1 MFSLFFFI
9 YVLVLFVMITEL
21 IIKQL
26 PCKLMDSNYSF
37 ETRPGRSTWDLT
49 DPGLESGRVE
59 EKIGERKIRRDPA
72 TRSKTRLRSVD
83 FCFFTK
89 TTSFLFKKKNWPGRP
104 GDPEPDPCTGPGVKN
119 MILIQTTL
127 DFKWLWYYWIKTL
140 YIHKSITKSKILLSV
155 YLCTFLRHENFQK

>member
-1 MFSLFFFI
+1 MVGNFLVQVFYSFRIFYHYFGDVFIIFLYI
-9 YVLVLFVMITEL
+9 YVLVLFVMITEP

-89 TTSFLFKKKNWPGRP
+89 TTSFLFKKKKLTRATRWSGTR
-104 GDPEPDPCTGPGVKN
+104 
-119 MILIQTTL
+119 
-127 DFKWLWYYWIKTL
+127 TL
-140 YIHKSITKSKILLSV
+140 YRTGCEKYDSNTN
-155 YLCTFLRHENFQK
+155 YFGF

>member
-1 MFSLFFFI
+1 VKILSVFSNTDGHGRKFSFRFFILSEYFIIISVMFSLFFYI

-21 IIKQL
+21 TIKQL

-37 ETRPGRSTWDLT
+37 ETRPGRSTWDLA

-59 EKIGERKIRRDPA
+59 EKIEERKIRRDPA

-89 TTSFLFKKKNWPGRP
+89 TTSFLFKKKKLTRATRWSGTR
-104 GDPEPDPCTGPGVKN
+104 
-119 MILIQTTL
+119 
-127 DFKWLWYYWIKTL
+127 TL
-140 YIHKSITKSKILLSV
+140 YRTGSEKYDSNTN
-155 YLCTFLRHENFQK
+155 YFGF